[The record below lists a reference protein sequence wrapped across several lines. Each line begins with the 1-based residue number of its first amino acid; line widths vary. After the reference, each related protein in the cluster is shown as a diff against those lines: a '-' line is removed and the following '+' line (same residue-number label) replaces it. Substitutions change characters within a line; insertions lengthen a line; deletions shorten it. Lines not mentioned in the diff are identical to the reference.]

1 MNSHLGRLIY
11 GGLLVLSVPFW
22 NTLQAAT
29 GPATIIDVSG
39 GCDNSTAERTNLAA
53 ALTSAG
59 YTVTTITT
67 GVVPSDL
74 TGQKQVWDIR
84 CTSALTGP
92 ESIVFTAYLVSGGS
106 LFLMGENTGFGAAR
120 DATLISYISAV
131 GGGSLTLTATA
142 NSQTAQSPFT
152 GPTTLSTFSYRAAGG
167 TTTAGTGA
175 FVTQDTSGYGGAI
188 VFGPG
193 SLSSAPSGTLII
205 VWDVNFMDG
214 SRTAGETALLDNLI
228 AYLAAPVPIGTPT
241 VPTVPTA
248 PALSPRS
255 MVVLSLLLGC
265 AGSLLLRRRFA

>member
-39 GCDNSTAERTNLAA
+39 GCDSSTTERTNLAA
-53 ALTSAG
+53 ALTTAG

-84 CTSALTGP
+84 CTNVPTGP
-92 ESIVFTAYLVSGGS
+92 ETTAFTAYLVSGGS
-106 LFLMGENTGFGAAR
+106 LFLMGENTSFGAAR

-142 NSQTAQSPFT
+142 NAQTAQPPFT
-152 GPTTLSTFSYRAAGG
+152 GPTTLSTFSYRAVGG

-175 FVTQDTSGYGGAI
+175 FVTTDTSGYGGAI

-214 SRTAGETALLDNLI
+214 SRTAGETALLNNLI
-228 AYLAAPVPIGTPT
+228 AYLAAPVPIGT
-241 VPTVPTA
+241 PTVPTA

>member
-1 MNSHLGRLIY
+1 MNSYLGRAMY
-11 GGLLVLSVPFW
+11 GVLLALSVPFL

-39 GCDNSTAERTNLAA
+39 GCDSSTTERTNLAA

-92 ESIVFTAYLVSGGS
+92 ESMVFTAYLVSGGS
-106 LFLMGENTGFGAAR
+106 LFLMGENTSFAAAR

-142 NSQTAQSPFT
+142 NSQTAQPPFT
-152 GPTTLSTFSYRAAGG
+152 GPTTLSTVNYRAVGG
-167 TTTAGTGA
+167 TRTAGTGA
-175 FVTQDTSGYGGAI
+175 FVTTDTSGYGGAI

-214 SRTAGETALLDNLI
+214 SRSAGEIALLNNLI
-228 AYLAAPVPIGTPT
+228 AYLAAPVPIGVPI
-241 VPTVPTA
+241 VPTVP
-248 PALSPRS
+248 ALSASS